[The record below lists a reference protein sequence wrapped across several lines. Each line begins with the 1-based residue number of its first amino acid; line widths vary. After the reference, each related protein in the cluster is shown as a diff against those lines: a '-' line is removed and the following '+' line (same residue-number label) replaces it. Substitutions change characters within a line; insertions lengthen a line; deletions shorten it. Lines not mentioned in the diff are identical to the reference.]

1 MATCRKCGLEFEPE
15 RKKGFLSSATT
26 AETCP
31 NCAEIEQITFY
42 QMLFAATPRLV
53 VTPLLIG
60 INVAVFI
67 GMVALGVSALKPE
80 SAQLLR
86 WGANFGPQTL
96 SGEWWRVFT
105 SMFIHIGA
113 MHLGLNMW
121 CLWNLGQLAERM
133 FGNKTFLL
141 LYLLSGLGGSMASL
155 AWNPINVSAGASGA
169 IFGVAGG
176 LAGFWYFGK
185 FTLPKE
191 VVRRDLN
198 SILSF
203 VGYNLVIGF
212 ALGFVD
218 NAAHLGGL
226 VTGFIL
232 GSLWHRSF
240 PVTPRNPLRIVLVC
254 AIALSV
260 LAGTGA
266 LLKKSNAAM
275 ISYQRGAKLLEA
287 KQTEAA
293 AEQFR
298 RAIAADPNFTS
309 AYNDLGV
316 ACLRLDRYQE
326 AADVLKKGLEK
337 LSNETDRAMAL
348 HNLALA
354 QQGLRQDGEAIETM
368 KKAIAIDP
376 NEASSYL
383 VLGSLY
389 LSQDRLKEGI
399 AAYESALKLDPNNER
414 LKKTLT
420 ELKGASR
427 R

>member
-1 MATCRKCGLEFEPE
+1 
-15 RKKGFLSSATT
+15 
-26 AETCP
+26 
-31 NCAEIEQITFY
+31 
-42 QMLFAATPRLV
+42 MLFAATPRLV

-60 INVAVFI
+60 VNVAVFV
-67 GMVALGVSALKPE
+67 GMVALGASALKPE

-96 SGEWWRVFT
+96 SGEWWRVVT
-105 SMFIHIGA
+105 SMFVHIGA

-141 LYLLSGLGGSMASL
+141 LYLFSGLGGSMASL
-155 AWNPINVSAGASGA
+155 AWDPTIVSAGASGA

-226 VTGFIL
+226 VTGCIL
-232 GSLWHRSF
+232 GALWHRSF
-240 PVTPRNPLRIVLVC
+240 PVTRRNPPRIVLVC
-254 AIALSV
+254 LIAL
-260 LAGTGA
+260 LAMAGAGA
-266 LLKKSNAAM
+266 LLKKSHAAM
-275 ISYQRGAKLLEA
+275 IGYQRGAKLLEA
-287 KQTEAA
+287 KQNEPA

-298 RAIAADPNFTS
+298 RAIAADPDFAS

-316 ACLRLDRYQE
+316 ACLRLERYEE
-326 AADVLKKGLEK
+326 AADALKKGLEK
-337 LSNETDRAMAL
+337 IKNKNDRAMAL
-348 HNLALA
+348 HNLGLA
-354 QQGLRQDGEAIETM
+354 YQGLHQTEDAIEAM
-368 KKAIAIDP
+368 KKAIVIDP
-376 NEASSYL
+376 AEASSFL

-389 LSQDRLKEGI
+389 LSQNRLDEGI
-399 AAYESALKLDPNNER
+399 AAYESALKLDPNNQ
-414 LKKTLT
+414 
-420 ELKGASR
+420 ELKDTLAELKRASR